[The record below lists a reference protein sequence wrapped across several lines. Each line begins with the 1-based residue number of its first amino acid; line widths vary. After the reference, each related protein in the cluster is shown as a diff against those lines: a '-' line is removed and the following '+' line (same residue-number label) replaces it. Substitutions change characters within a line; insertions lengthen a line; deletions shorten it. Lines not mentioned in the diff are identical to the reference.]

1 MISIPLHELVGMAL
15 QISTLVVILGIAW
28 RAAAWKSRVD
38 DRLQALEDA
47 VKNKIKKRWWF

>member
-1 MISIPLHELVGMAL
+1 MINIPLHELVGMTL
-15 QISTLVVILGIAW
+15 QISTLVAILGIAW

-38 DRLQALEDA
+38 DRLQSLEDA